1 MLVTIGKNCY
11 IRRLQKRGCPNEE
24 YRGCHYCSI
33 CDEYISV
40 VAIYNYY
47 ISKINCKNEIHTI
60 ITKYIN
66 YGIHQL
72 RIIYALLKYKL
83 HKVGVSIIS
92 EAACQYHHISKTPS
106 QGLQDLPR
114 RRASMATPP

>member
-1 MLVTIGKNCY
+1 MRNTEDVITAVYMMNKSLL
-11 IRRLQKRGCPNEE
+11 LQF
-24 YRGCHYCSI
+24 I
-33 CDEYISV
+33 II
-40 VAIYNYY
+40 IYLRSTAKTNTYV
-47 ISKINCKNEIHTI
+47 

-72 RIIYALLKYKL
+72 RLIYALLKYKL

-92 EAACQYHHISKTPS
+92 EAACQYHHIPKTPS